1 MHLTLRL
8 NKKHIIPALCIL
20 DVMLLPYI
28 RFLSCS
34 ISMLVLLVIYV
45 LDAKHTISNR
55 DLMMLLITV
64 AASLFVG
71 IVVFKSTAG
80 INSAAILVFSFMLL
94 YYIKPWLYK
103 ESIRSFLQKLLMVYL
118 FVAMVLALIYTF
130 MPGVYFSI
138 RSFWTMSATEI
149 EFVDRIIN
157 RYTFI
162 YSDPNNAGCMF
173 IAIMAYL
180 LLFTK
185 RNLWMTIYC
194 IVVPT
199 ICVISTFSV
208 TAVAMLLAVY
218 ALLIVANLRQKKKI
232 QYVLI
237 VALILVLVMFFVV
250 ISGVLMPLIEG
261 EMVQSLLTRIELNQR
276 TGTSLGGRSDY
287 WEETIEK
294 AVEWYNIFVGKGAV
308 IDALGNVYTPHSGHL
323 FLLVSFGFLS
333 NILVYK
339 NMCWIDRRAR
349 WIDYIPM
356 LPILAILT
364 INTGIS
370 DYRFMTMYAL
380 IFSAIQVDVRMRRAR
395 K

>member
-1 MHLTLRL
+1 
-8 NKKHIIPALCIL
+8 
-20 DVMLLPYI
+20 
-28 RFLSCS
+28 
-34 ISMLVLLVIYV
+34 
-45 LDAKHTISNR
+45 
-55 DLMMLLITV
+55 
-64 AASLFVG
+64 LFVG

-308 IDALGNVYTPHSGHL
+308 IDALGNVYTPFLMFLQSHSYL
-323 FLLVSFGFLS
+323 FLCMHPSLSF
-333 NILVYK
+333 
-339 NMCWIDRRAR
+339 
-349 WIDYIPM
+349 
-356 LPILAILT
+356 
-364 INTGIS
+364 
-370 DYRFMTMYAL
+370 
-380 IFSAIQVDVRMRRAR
+380 QVR
-395 K
+395 